1 MFLDR
6 TRTGRYE
13 DHVTNQRRILLVE
26 DEDTLVTGLV
36 YALEREGYTVE
47 VERDGAAALA
57 RLRTSAP
64 DLVLLDVMLPKKS
77 GLDVLAALRREGR
90 KVPVIL
96 LTAKGEEGDKL
107 KGFDL
112 GADDYVTKPF
122 SLAELLARVRV
133 RLRERA
139 GALEDVPNTFTIG
152 PAKVDLAALRVDVD
166 GRVSELSLKEAD
178 MLRLL
183 WRERGKPVK
192 REQFLDEV
200 WKHDGFPTTRT
211 VDQHM
216 VKLRQKVE
224 RDPAQ
229 PKHLLTA
236 FGIGYRLE
244 A

>member
-1 MFLDR
+1 
-6 TRTGRYE
+6 
-13 DHVTNQRRILLVE
+13 VTNQRRILLVE

-64 DLVLLDVMLPKKS
+64 DLVLLDVMLPKKN
-77 GLDVLAALRREGR
+77 GLEVLAALRREGR
-90 KVPVIL
+90 HVPVIL
-96 LTAKGEEGDKL
+96 LTAKGTEGDKL

-139 GALEDVPNTFTIG
+139 GALDGVPNTFAIG
-152 PAKVDLAALRVDVD
+152 PANIDLGSLRVDVD

-244 A
+244 S

>member
-1 MFLDR
+1 MTTPR
-6 TRTGRYE
+6 
-13 DHVTNQRRILLVE
+13 HILLVE
-26 DEDTLVTGLV
+26 DEESLVTGLV
-36 YALEREGYTVE
+36 YALEREGYAVE
-47 VERDGAAALA
+47 VARDGAAALE

-64 DLVLLDVMLPKKS
+64 DLVLLDVMLPRRN
-77 GLDVLAALRREGR
+77 GLDVLATLRREGR
-90 KVPVIL
+90 NVPVIL
-96 LTAKGEEGDKL
+96 LTAKGEEGDQL

-133 RLRERA
+133 RLRERTNQLDA
-139 GALEDVPNTFTIG
+139 VPATFAIG
-152 PAKVDLAALRVDVD
+152 PARVDLAALRVEVD
-166 GRVSELSLKEAD
+166 GRTSELSLREAD

-224 RDPAQ
+224 RDPAE

-244 A
+244 P

>member
-1 MFLDR
+1 
-6 TRTGRYE
+6 
-13 DHVTNQRRILLVE
+13 VTNQRRILLVE

-36 YALEREGYTVE
+36 YALEREGYAVE

-64 DLVLLDVMLPKKS
+64 DLVLLDVMLPKKN
-77 GLDVLAALRREGR
+77 GLEVLAALRREGR
-90 KVPVIL
+90 HVPVIL
-96 LTAKGEEGDKL
+96 LTAKGTEGDKL

-139 GALEDVPNTFTIG
+139 GALDSVPNTLVIG
-152 PAKVDLAALRVDVD
+152 PASVDLAALRVDVD